1 MSRKHL
7 TKRQQRG
14 NGWLDNRGTREAHE
28 SRDMTNR
35 KSQPMSA
42 TRKIGGAPKKQPRGR
57 R

>member
-14 NGWLDNRGTREAHE
+14 NGWLDNRSTREAHE
-28 SRDMTNR
+28 QRDMTNR

-42 TRKIGGAPKKQPRGR
+42 TRKIGGAPKKRGR